1 MLSLIRQGDMS
12 SAVFKMQTALKANGF
27 GVTADGDFGPG
38 TERAVRDY
46 QTKMGLTSDGIA
58 GLATIQA
65 LGLDLRPTKLT
76 MRDYE
81 YAASRLGCDVKVI
94 LALTQVESP
103 RGGFNSDG
111 TPIILYERHY
121 FYKQYTQY
129 LKPGQ
134 SLAAARVQ
142 RDELAATQV
151 DICSPRALTFAKTRK
166 LKSGAVVAVPPHDR
180 YGSGDQQYL
189 RLNRARKY
197 NEGAAL
203 ESASW
208 GKFQIMGENWSRIGW
223 KSVFAFYRA
232 MCASERDQLDA
243 LIGFIF
249 SKPPLVTAL
258 RSKDWDNIARYYNGT
273 AHIAIYSPKL
283 RAAYNAM

>member
-12 SAVFKMQTALKANGF
+12 SAVFKMQKALQASGF
-27 GVTADGDFGPG
+27 GVQADGNFGPG
-38 TERAVRDY
+38 TELAVRDY

-65 LGLDLRPTKLT
+65 MGLDLRPTKLT
-76 MRDYE
+76 MADYE
-81 YAASRLGCDVKVI
+81 YAAKRLACDVKVI

-103 RGGFNSDG
+103 KGGFNPDG
-111 TPIILYERHY
+111 TPIILFERHY
-121 FYKQYTQY
+121 FYKQYPLY

-134 SLAAARVQ
+134 GVAQARME
-142 RDELAATQV
+142 RDALVTTNV
-151 DICSPRALTFAKTRK
+151 DICSPRALTFAKVRK
-166 LKSGAVVAVPPHDR
+166 NRAGVLVAVPAHDR
-180 YGSGDQQYL
+180 YGSGAQQYT
-189 RLNRARKY
+189 RLNRARKF

-223 KSVFAFYRA
+223 KSVFSFYRA

-243 LIGFIF
+243 LIGFIY
-249 SKPPLVTAL
+249 SKPKLVTAL
-258 RSKDWDNIARYYNGT
+258 RARDWRGIAMYYNGT
-273 AHIAIYSPKL
+273 SQVDHYAPKL
-283 RAAYNAM
+283 QAAYNAL